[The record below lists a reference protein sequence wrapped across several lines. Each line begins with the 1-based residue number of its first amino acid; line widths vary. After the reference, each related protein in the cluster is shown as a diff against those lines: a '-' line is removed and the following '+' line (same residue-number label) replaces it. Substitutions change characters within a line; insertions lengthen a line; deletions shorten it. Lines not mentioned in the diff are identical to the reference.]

1 MESVSMEGE
10 YQGGLSP
17 LTRYGSLNVSTARI
31 PRSKRGKGNA
41 RLYVP
46 RTRVYG
52 YAPTPE
58 GEALAA
64 EGVCTVLVH
73 KPGQPSV
80 TVLASSFHAERTR
93 EASTTREHSEAIIPE
108 ALRYGLDSIHEGA

>member
-1 MESVSMEGE
+1 MLVDSSVCDDYS
-10 YQGGLSP
+10 GGLSP
-17 LTRYGSLNVSTARI
+17 LTRYGTLNVSTARI
-31 PRSKRGKGNA
+31 PRKKRSRGNVA
-41 RLYVP
+41 KP

-58 GEALAA
+58 GEAMAL
-64 EGVCTVLVH
+64 EGICSVLVH

-80 TVLASSFHAERTR
+80 TVPASHFHAERVYSTP
-93 EASTTREHSEAIIPE
+93 ASKVTESKLPE